1 MAAPAAVS
9 FGNVAAPC
17 GDDDDADDADDL
29 SAWYVG
35 LEWSDA
41 FFAGNSLGTAIG
53 VTPNTAAD
61 GDTSTLWEIFYSMPV
76 TDNITVT
83 PSIFTISD
91 NGGAADVFG
100 GVVKTTFKF

>member
-1 MAAPAAVS
+1 MPSISTGWSKTKAQTGS
-9 FGNVAAPC
+9 NE
-17 GDDDDADDADDL
+17 L

-53 VTPNTAAD
+53 VSPNDGAD
-61 GDTSTLWEIFYSMPV
+61 TSDTSTLWEIFYSMPV

-91 NGGAADVFG
+91 NGGTADVFG

>member
-1 MAAPAAVS
+1 MPSISTGYSVS
-9 FGNVAAPC
+9 N
-17 GDDDDADDADDL
+17 DSDDADDL

-53 VTPNTAAD
+53 VSPNTTTD

-91 NGGAADVFG
+91 NGGTDDVFG